1 MPIYLYL
8 YLCLSVSI
16 YFCPPLSL
24 SIISLTF
31 SLLLFA
37 PLSCSHTLCLPLFPV
52 SLSLLLGCMC
62 LYLAL
67 SSSISSHILS
77 SPTCLPS
84 NCLPPLCQPPLLHPS
99 TSSQPSPS
107 PSRQDIVGG
116 RFDATQAFVGEMSQF
131 NMWDRVLRPGDI
143 IGMANCSAYMP
154 GNVIP
159 WVDTN
164 VEVMGG
170 ATKAPLEICE
180 ERAFD
185 S

>member
-1 MPIYLYL
+1 MLKDLYLMLSSYLSIFVSTSMPLYL
-8 YLCLSVSI
+8 YLS
-16 YFCPPLSL
+16 FCFYLFPPSLFSPLLSL
-24 SIISLTF
+24 SISLF
-31 SLLLFA
+31 F
-37 PLSCSHTLCLPLFPV
+37 
-52 SLSLLLGCMC
+52 
-62 LYLAL
+62 L
-67 SSSISSHILS
+67 SSSISLISYLHS
-77 SPTCLPS
+77 NYLPH
-84 NCLPPLCQPPLLHPS
+84 LCQPPLLHPS
-99 TSSQPSPS
+99 TSSQPSPC
-107 PSRQDIVGG
+107 PIWQDIVGG

-131 NMWDRVLRPGDI
+131 NMWDRVLRPADI

-180 ERAFD
+180 DRAFD